1 MYYSKDGPP
10 FSISSEVEEFPMRF
24 IALLGMMVVLSSCMD
39 QYSDSSVAG
48 PTGQA
53 VFVSFDEQV
62 DELLARMTV
71 DEKIGQMTQP
81 DQEFLEDVDHIR
93 DYMFG
98 SLLSGGGSDPETNS
112 LEDWRALYERYQAKA
127 LETRLGIPLLYGVD
141 AVHGHSNVIGA
152 VVFPHNIGLGATRN
166 AELVEEIARITAKE
180 VKATGMNWDF
190 APCVAVP
197 RDDRWGRTY
206 EGFAEEPMLVAE
218 LGAAVVRGL
227 QGDDLSE
234 PTRVLACAKHLAGD
248 GGTVIGTGV
257 TIWDGTTFP
266 FDRGDVPLSEEELRR
281 IHMEGYVTAVK
292 AGVGTIMPSYSSWNG
307 VKCSGS
313 RRLLT
318 EIIKEELGFA
328 GFLISDFKA
337 IDELPGDYKS
347 DIETSINAGMDMVM
361 VPDRYQLFFDTLK
374 ELVEEGDVPMERID
388 DAVRRILRVKF
399 AAGLFDDDWS
409 PTADRALEASVGSV
423 EHRAV
428 ARQAVRESL
437 VLLKNEGGVLPLA
450 KDAGRIHVVG
460 VGADNIGMQSGGW
473 TIDWQGGMGA
483 ITPGT
488 TILEAIRSAVSDGTE
503 VTYSADGSG
512 AEGADV
518 VIAVVGE
525 APYAE
530 MYGDDLDLELS
541 SDDDA
546 LVAAAARGGVPIVTL
561 LISGRPMIAD
571 LVMDASEAFMAI
583 WLPGS
588 EGDGIADV
596 LFGDYAPTGK
606 LSFTWPRSVDQHP
619 INVGDENYDPLFE
632 FGYGLTW

>member
-1 MYYSKDGPP
+1 
-10 FSISSEVEEFPMRF
+10 MRF
-24 IALLGMMVVLSSCMD
+24 IALLGMMVMLSSCVD
-39 QYSDSSVAG
+39 QYSDSSVTE
-48 PTGQA
+48 PMSQA
-53 VFVSFDEQV
+53 VFVSFDAQV

-127 LETRLGIPLLYGVD
+127 LETRLAIPLLYGVD

-166 AELVEEIARITAKE
+166 AELVEEISRITAKE

-218 LGAAVVRGL
+218 LGAAAVRGL
-227 QGDDLSE
+227 QGDDLSD

-257 TIWDGTTFP
+257 TLWDGSTYP

-318 EIIKEELGFA
+318 EIIKEELGFE

-374 ELVEEGDVPMERID
+374 ELVEEGGVPMERID

-399 AAGLFDDDWS
+399 AAGLFDEDWS
-409 PTADRALEASVGSV
+409 PTADRALEASVGSD

-437 VLLKNEGGVLPLA
+437 VLLKNEGGLLPLA
-450 KDAGRIHVVG
+450 KDVGRIHVVG

-525 APYAE
+525 RPYAE

-546 LVAAAARGGVPIVTL
+546 VVSSAAKAGVPVVTL

-571 LVMDASEAFMAI
+571 WVMDASEAFMAI

-596 LFGDYAPTGK
+596 LFGDHAPTGK

>member
-1 MYYSKDGPP
+1 
-10 FSISSEVEEFPMRF
+10 MRF